1 MLDDSYRGSEFGLFY
16 VGDNFGCDNDG
27 DGRGD
32 FADGVTCTELAGAE
46 ADTRPKFTATYTPN
60 DNLTLFAVQSAGY
73 RPGGNNLHYHISVRM
88 ILKQLLLK
96 EDTPQIMQKTQS
108 LVLNTDRLDCH

>member
-1 MLDDSYRGSEFGLFY
+1 MTAIEVQSLDYFY

-46 ADTRPKFTATYTPN
+46 PTHDPN
-60 DNLTLFAVQSAGY
+60 S
-73 RPGGNNLHYHISVRM
+73 
-88 ILKQLLLK
+88 QLLIHL
-96 EDTPQIMQKTQS
+96 TII
-108 LVLNTDRLDCH
+108 